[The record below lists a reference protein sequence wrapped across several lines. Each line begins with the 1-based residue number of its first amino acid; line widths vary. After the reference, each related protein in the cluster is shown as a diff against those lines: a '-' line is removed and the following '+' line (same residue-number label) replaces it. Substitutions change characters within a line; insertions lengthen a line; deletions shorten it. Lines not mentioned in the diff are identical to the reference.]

1 MSNRDKDAAMRF
13 PAHCDLSP
21 ARVGMRVITKASRW
35 DEKLQLVRQRNERLL
50 DGGLADPSVTL
61 YVPWWAW

>member
-35 DEKLQLVRQRNERLL
+35 DEKLQLILQEH
-50 DGGLADPSVTL
+50 T
-61 YVPWWAW
+61 WAWNRREREIQRRS

>member
-35 DEKLQLVRQRNERLL
+35 DEKLQLILL
-50 DGGLADPSVTL
+50 SPAECPFRGAGD
-61 YVPWWAW
+61 